1 MTKEEKDRIDKN
13 AVLLVIIVV
22 ALILTFFIIAIA

>member
-1 MTKEEKDRIDKN
+1 MTNEEKDRIDRN
-13 AVLLVIIVV
+13 AVILVVVVV